1 MALGF
6 CGGNGRFRRSAAAWP
21 GIVGL
26 EQVENA
32 AVSANRW
39 LGLILAVY
47 VVLGAAYAWV
57 VPLGEAPDE
66 IDHFLYVRHLVEQR
80 AFPVMYPIAADNDTM
95 EANQPPLFYLLN
107 ALVTA
112 PFPMTASADFP
123 LNACYTFDPHDGGR
137 AHFYLHQ
144 PAEQNPLAADYLA
157 FRVARLV
164 SVLLGALTV
173 WLAYRL
179 GRQMVPGDTRVG
191 LLAAAA
197 LAFNPQF
204 VFMTASVNN
213 DVLTAV
219 LGAALVCVSV
229 QAALKPR
236 RRLFV
241 LLGLLMGLALL
252 TKFALLA
259 LWPLPFLAAGLALW
273 RGERQTAVWGGVAV
287 GGLPVLTAGWW
298 YARAARLYGDPLAWE
313 VHLQAKGSEVL
324 RTTPFTLADLR
335 EFAVIHF
342 QSYWAWF
349 GWLKIQAPGWVYGLL
364 VAFTAA
370 AAVGVILVLRDW
382 RLETGDRK
390 LFSVQSLISS
400 GPVSVT
406 AVLFNILAV
415 GAIYASLLRYI
426 LTINWSGYQGRLAY
440 AAAAPVAALLGLG
453 WQRVASRAKGKPGAL
468 TALPAVGLAAL
479 AMGCLL
485 FLLRPAYARPAL
497 FTPPVDWARVCQTT
511 GSGFYV
517 EAVEMPRSV
526 LPGATLPITVAGYG
540 LTDGQAAAEA
550 ALLDWDGGVLATTAV
565 TLTWTAHTP
574 LSQPIALAVPEGTQ
588 PARGQAVLFVG
599 GERVDLG
606 WVKIAPLT
614 GETAV
619 PSHPLAAN
627 FGDQAALIGY
637 DLQPE
642 GADLRLRL
650 YWQALAPMAVDY
662 TMFAHLLGA
671 DGELLAQHDAQP
683 GNGRYPTTIW
693 DSGEIVVEEIV
704 LPVPPNTVPARI
716 AVGLYRL
723 DTLERLVVV
732 GGDEGETAVF
742 LPIP

>member
-1 MALGF
+1 M
-6 CGGNGRFRRSAAAWP
+6 
-21 GIVGL
+21 
-26 EQVENA
+26 
-32 AVSANRW
+32 SANRW

-47 VVLGAAYAWV
+47 VVLGAAYAWI

-80 AFPVMYPIAADNDTM
+80 AFPVMRPIAADNDTM

-144 PAEQNPLAADYLA
+144 PAEQTPLAADYLA
-157 FRVARLV
+157 FRVARWL

-179 GRQMVPGDTRVG
+179 GRQMVPGDARVG

-219 LGAALVCVSV
+219 LGAALVWASV
-229 QAALKPR
+229 QAATKPR
-236 RRLFV
+236 LRLFGW
-241 LLGLLMGLALL
+241 LGLLMGLALL

-259 LWPLPFLAAGLALW
+259 LWPLPFLAAALAFW
-273 RGERQTAVWGGVAV
+273 RGERKTAVWGGALVAV
-287 GGLPVLTAGWW
+287 LPLLTAGWW

-335 EFAVIHF
+335 EFGVIHF

-364 VAFTAA
+364 VAFTTA

-382 RLETGDRK
+382 RLETRDRK

-406 AVLFNILAV
+406 AVLFNVLAV

-453 WQRVASRAKGKPGAL
+453 WYRLARGREL
-468 TALPAVGLAAL
+468 TRRPAVWSALPAVGLAAL
-479 AMGCLL
+479 SVGCLL
-485 FLLRPAYARPAL
+485 FLVRPAYARPAL
-497 FTPPVDWARVCQTT
+497 YTPPVDWARICRATD
-511 GSGFYV
+511 SGFYV
-517 EAVEMPRSV
+517 EAAALPDSA
-526 LPGATLPITVAGYG
+526 LPGAALPITVAGYG
-540 LTDGQAAAEA
+540 LADGQAAGEA
-550 ALLDWDGGVLATTAV
+550 ALLDWDGAVLATTAV
-565 TLTWTAHTP
+565 TLTWTAGNP
-574 LSQPIALAVPEGTQ
+574 ISQTMALAVPEGTQ

-619 PSHPLAAN
+619 PSNPLVAN
-627 FGDQAALIGY
+627 FGDQAALVGY
-637 DLQPE
+637 DLQPD

-662 TMFAHLLGA
+662 TMFAHLLRA
-671 DGELLAQHDAQP
+671 DGQLLAQHDAQP

-693 DSGEIVVEEIV
+693 DSGEIVVEEVV
-704 LPVPPNTVPARI
+704 LRVPPNAVPARI

-723 DTLERLVVV
+723 DTLERLAVM
-732 GGDEGETAVF
+732 GGGEGETAVF